1 MSETGATGRIW
12 LPELLWADDEMKRG
26 WALAIDGERIAA
38 VGPADAVIRDHPE
51 WPLEPMPGKLLLP
64 GCVNGHNHSFQI
76 LMRGLG
82 EDDSFFGWRSR
93 VLYPLSERLTVDELR
108 GAAELAFADMLRH
121 GITTVADFFY
131 LNDGG
136 TANALAVA
144 EAATR
149 VGIRLCLA
157 RTFYDWAGAPA
168 RYRESPAGA
177 VAETRALARA
187 LKGQPLVTVQVAP
200 HSPHG
205 ASAAMMGAAVELAAE
220 LNVKLH
226 VHVAEGQ
233 YERQQVLEREG
244 VSPIKWLDQLGAL
257 SPQSVLIHAVWVDE
271 EDLDRVAERQAS
283 VIHNPAS
290 NMILGDGIAPVP
302 AMLQRGITV
311 GLGTDGG
318 CTNDRHSIFDDMR
331 MAALLQKVAALNG
344 EAMDAGTVFRMG
356 TSGGADALGLP
367 AGRLAPGCLADVVAI
382 ALDDVSLL
390 PGPVTVRHIVYA
402 MSATAVDSV
411 WVGGRRVVAAG
422 RPQQLASERVAWAR
436 GWQDASG
443 ASSRVQSGTA
453 AAAPG

>member
-1 MSETGATGRIW
+1 MSDTSAARHIW
-12 LPELLWADDEMKRG
+12 LPELMWVDGAMKQG

-38 VGPADAVIRDHPE
+38 VGPAGAVMLDHPD
-51 WPLEPMPGKLLLP
+51 WPLERMPGKLLMP

-82 EDDSFFGWRSR
+82 EDASFFGWRSH
-93 VLYPLSERLTVDELR
+93 VLYPLSERLTVDDIR

-157 RTFYDWAGAPA
+157 RTFYDWEGAPA
-168 RYRESPAGA
+168 RYRELPAGA

-187 LKGQPLVTVQVAP
+187 LRDNPLVTVQVAP

-205 ASAAMMGAAVELAAE
+205 ASGAMIEAAVALAAE
-220 LNVKLH
+220 LHVKLH

-233 YERQQVLEREG
+233 YERTQVLEREG
-244 VSPIKWLDQLGAL
+244 VSPIRWLDQLGAL
-257 SPQSVLIHAVWVDE
+257 GPQSVLIHAVWADD
-271 EDLDRVAERQAS
+271 EDLDLIAERGAA

-302 AMLQRGITV
+302 AMLERGITV

-344 EAMDAGTVFRMG
+344 EAMDAPSVLRMG
-356 TSGGADALGLP
+356 TSGGADALGIR
-367 AGRLAPGCLADVVAI
+367 AGRLAPGCWADVVAI
-382 ALDDVSLL
+382 KLDDLSLL
-390 PGPVTVRHIVYA
+390 PGPVSARHIVYA
-402 MSATAVDSV
+402 MAPTAVDSV

-422 RPQQLASERVAWAR
+422 RPQHLAAERVAWAR

-443 ASSRVQSGTA
+443 ASSPAEAGA
-453 AAAPG
+453 GDAAPE